1 MKISAYKAGDIIL
14 KKGTVANQK
23 IIVIIEGSLKKSK
36 SGITVASKA
45 QARGEEYFLDANKN
59 KTLDDDIV
67 LETDGVIAEI
77 SSENFVDCISGTL
90 EEVIKKNEKLLEVII
105 ILFLIMKRKNFN
117 DLIKLNERKRRI
129 SK

>member
-1 MKISAYKAGDIIL
+1 MKISSQKAGEIIL

-45 QARGEEYFLDANKN
+45 QAWGEEYFLDANKN

-77 SSENFVDCISGTL
+77 SSENFIDCIGGTL
-90 EEVIKKNEKLLEVII
+90 EDVIKKNEKLLEKK
-105 ILFLIMKRKNFN
+105 LQRSDMTKRK
-117 DLIKLNERKRRI
+117 EA
-129 SK
+129 

>member
-45 QARGEEYFLDANKN
+45 QAWGEEYFLDANKN

-90 EEVIKKNEKLLEVII
+90 EEVIKKNEKLLEVWE
-105 ILFLIMKRKNFN
+105 FLIYLSRKNFN
-117 DLIKLNERKRRI
+117 DQIKPRERRHKI
-129 SK
+129 LK

>member
-45 QARGEEYFLDANKN
+45 
-59 KTLDDDIV
+59 
-67 LETDGVIAEI
+67 
-77 SSENFVDCISGTL
+77 
-90 EEVIKKNEKLLEVII
+90 
-105 ILFLIMKRKNFN
+105 
-117 DLIKLNERKRRI
+117 
-129 SK
+129 

>member
-45 QARGEEYFLDANKN
+45 QAWGEEYFLDANKN

>member
-45 QARGEEYFLDANKN
+45 QAWGEEYFLDANKN

-90 EEVIKKNEKLLEVII
+90 EEVIKKNEKLLEVK
-105 ILFLIMKRKNFN
+105 ILK
-117 DLIKLNERKRRI
+117 
-129 SK
+129 